1 MNGKILKMSSLKM
14 LTIGV
19 TIHLFMVKLVI
30 IVMST
35 VFAGLAIKT
44 KMNMWLFVVMVIM
57 Y

>member
-1 MNGKILKMSSLKM
+1 MNGKIFNLSSLKVI
-14 LTIGV
+14 TISITNH
-19 TIHLFMVKLVI
+19 TIMVKLVI
-30 IVMST
+30 TVMST

>member
-35 VFAGLAIKT
+35 VFAGMAIKT